1 MCHDPE
7 VDQRFPK
14 TEKDEEPDPNLRVL
28 ECMKSNYRPLG
39 ETIMLRWKE
48 GLFLPAE
55 AMGSLD
61 KMAVEQKTDQTFL
74 DLLDRFNRQGRNL
87 SEKPNAPTLFSKD
100 PQAKGGGF
108 RKEAF
113 AAAMHRLFAANKIR
127 VESHGPPSRGRSRLI
142 SGGKSEPV

>member
-1 MCHDPE
+1 MKKA
-7 VDQRFPK
+7 K

-28 ECMKSNYRPLG
+28 ECMKSNYGPLG

-87 SEKPNAPTLFSKD
+87 SEKPNAPSYAPTLFSKD
-100 PQAKGGGF
+100 PQAKGRLSQGG
-108 RKEAF
+108 
-113 AAAMHRLFAANKIR
+113 I
-127 VESHGPPSRGRSRLI
+127 RGRNAPPICGQQNSRRKPWTTVARSLAADF
-142 SGGKSEPV
+142 GRQK